1 MKYKTY
7 SEIKMKHFKKEE
19 LEEVLDYMYDK
30 FFKVL
35 KEKYSDDWAVQQ
47 MEYGA
52 PLTVEKKGKETI
64 LSFMHDHYPIDS
76 EGNKEYF
83 NVSIDDL
90 YTDFKDW
97 KKKEQEKMDIHKRID
112 EGLKDKKEEMEY
124 LTSRAEEDEIER
136 LNLLLKKNYDET

>member
-1 MKYKTY
+1 
-7 SEIKMKHFKKEE
+7 MKHFKKEE

-35 KEKYSDDWAVQQ
+35 KEKYSDNWAVQK

-64 LSFMHDHYPIDS
+64 LSFMYDHYPVDS

-97 KKKEQEKMDIHKRID
+97 KKKEQEKMDILKRIKED
-112 EGLKDKKEEMEY
+112 ELRIEREEKIEEMEY
-124 LTSRAEEDEIER
+124 LKRRAEEDEIER
-136 LNLLLKKNYDET
+136 LNLLLEKYNET